1 MELYGDESG
10 HLRSLLD
17 GDEDLFVLAVVA
29 GNAECCMRCPK
40 RAVRNVTNIEEA
52 RWNDLTATQRRR
64 LVDCLAECEP
74 DLSLGYVAIEQ
85 CDLRQLQG
93 HYRLYEGD
101 LKYDWDLCVI
111 ADCYAS
117 VVEELLQSEGN
128 YTFTF
133 DRLFSKKMSG
143 RVVEAMHETTPELEI
158 CHDDSRK
165 VAGIQTADCFA
176 GAVREDRLRE
186 QNWLDEFEEV
196 SDATKFALATIED
209 RLLNAKTGP

>member
-10 HLRSLLD
+10 HLRSLRD

-29 GNAECCMRCPK
+29 GNQECCMRCPK
-40 RAVRNVTNIEEA
+40 RAVRNVTDIEEA
-52 RWNDLTATQRRR
+52 RWSDLTTTQRRR
-64 LVDCLAECEP
+64 LVDCLVECEP

-85 CDLRQLQG
+85 SDLHRLQG
-93 HYRLYEGD
+93 HYHLYGDD

-117 VVEELLQSEGN
+117 IVGELLQSEGS

-133 DRLFSKKMSG
+133 DRLFSKKMSQ
-143 RVVEAMHETTPELEI
+143 RVVEAMHETIPELEI

-165 VAGIQTADCFA
+165 VTGIQAADCFA

-186 QNWLDEFEEV
+186 QDWLDEFEEV
-196 SDATKFALATIED
+196 SDVTETALATVEE
-209 RLLNAKTGP
+209 RLLDVKTAP